1 VSVFTDA
8 VCGHTPVSTHPNV
21 DQIFV
26 TAVAFQQTEL
36 GTTHDTPTPPERRV
50 V

>member
-1 VSVFTDA
+1 VFTHA
-8 VCGHTPVSTHPNV
+8 VCGHTPVSTHRNA
-21 DQIFV
+21 DQILV

-36 GTTHDTPTPPERRV
+36 GAAHDNPTPPERRV